1 VEKENKNR
9 KTKKNVG
16 NTMKRIERK
25 AGRHEC
31 QKPEMSLRLFRNTRF
46 KKREN
51 RDKTKLKKT

>member
-31 QKPEMSLRLFRNTRF
+31 QKPEMSLRLFRNTPY
-46 KKREN
+46 K
-51 RDKTKLKKT
+51 